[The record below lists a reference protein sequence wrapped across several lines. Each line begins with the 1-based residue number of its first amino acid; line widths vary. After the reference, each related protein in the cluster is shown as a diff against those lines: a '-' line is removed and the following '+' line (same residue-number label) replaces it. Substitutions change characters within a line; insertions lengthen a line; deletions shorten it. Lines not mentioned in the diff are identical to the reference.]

1 MLTRCWPRSPWYQ
14 ARTSTIGRPMRSAS
28 TAICRTCC
36 GPVEGL
42 ADVLEALQESPG
54 GGDVDQSP
62 LDDLAAAQPGP
73 GALGSTLCRR
83 VGHSAAP
90 MASECSG
97 IRSGCGCEGHARQT
111 QALFT
116 ARRGGC
122 LAVSIGCLDKVLRR
136 ARSPHQRGATP
147 QRRSPG
153 ASASRRAGNLETWD
167 PAARSRTPQVAR
179 IPDFQF
185 LAPAATSAGATG
197 GRGSGRGRVR
207 AATWRTGN
215 LEPWESARRGAG
227 RVDAGPPLPGVP
239 AWGALGRRPWP
250 PPWPGGARPGCR
262 EGRDFGGCSPE
273 CSRTHVPQGIAVRL

>member
-1 MLTRCWPRSPWYQ
+1 MPHCTTLRRRNLVQVLSAPRS
-14 ARTSTIGRPMRSAS
+14 AGVSVTRRPP
-28 TAICRTCC
+28 CR
-36 GPVEGL
+36 G
-42 ADVLEALQESPG
+42 Q
-54 GGDVDQSP
+54 
-62 LDDLAAAQPGP
+62 
-73 GALGSTLCRR
+73 
-83 VGHSAAP
+83 
-90 MASECSG
+90 CSG
-97 IRSGCGCEGHARQT
+97 IRSGCGCERRARRA

-116 ARRGGC
+116 ARAV
-122 LAVSIGCLDKVLRR
+122 LVSIGCLDKVSRR

-197 GRGSGRGRVR
+197 GRGR
-207 AATWRTGN
+207 AGAGGDLANWKPGTLG
-215 LEPWESARRGAG
+215 SARRGAG

-250 PPWPGGARPGCR
+250 PPWPGGARPSRR
-262 EGRDFGGCSPE
+262 EGSEFSAGSRE
-273 CSRTHVPQGIAVRL
+273 C